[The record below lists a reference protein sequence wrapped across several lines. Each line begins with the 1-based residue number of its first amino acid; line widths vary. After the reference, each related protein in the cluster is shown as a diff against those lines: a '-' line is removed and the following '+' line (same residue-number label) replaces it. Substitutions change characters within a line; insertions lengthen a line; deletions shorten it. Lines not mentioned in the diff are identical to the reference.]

1 MTKRKR
7 SSFMLFMVTISI
19 IVLLSA
25 CSGGGNDTTSSSKG
39 DGEDQLVWKLNHIR
53 PNDTRTDI
61 SAKKF
66 AEDVEASTEG
76 RLKIEI
82 YPNAELGDYQL
93 VQESISMG
101 EIEMQLASVGTN
113 VDPTLQVAVVPYLVS
128 DWEEAKKLY
137 GKGGVINDYISTQLE
152 KQNIKLLA
160 VYPQYFGSVFL
171 AKEPNDPQNPDSKKN
186 VKIRVPGM
194 KSFEEFGKGLGFTVT
209 PLPASEIFT
218 ALQTGVIEG
227 TVGGGTELYYNEYRE
242 LGKYVMPLRTHFEAH
257 YLTVNQDVWNKL
269 ADKDQESVLEIAAS
283 LEESAFKQAEEEDLK
298 YDELIEK
305 EGIEVIDFTEEEI
318 KAYANKVRKE
328 VWPKIEGQYGD
339 TFQEI
344 KKELG
349 IN

>member
-1 MTKRKR
+1 MGKMENRKNV
-7 SSFMLFMVTISI
+7 SLIAIVVSI
-19 IVLLSA
+19 LILLSA
-25 CSGGGNDTTSSSKG
+25 CGGGEKSSVTK
-39 DGEDQLVWKLNHIR
+39 DGEKQVVWKLNHIR
-53 PNDTRTDI
+53 PTDTRTDV

-66 AEDVEASTEG
+66 AEDVESATEG
-76 RLKIEI
+76 RLKIEV

-101 EIEMQLASVGTN
+101 EIEMQLASMGTN
-113 VDPTLQVAVVPYLVS
+113 VDPTLQVAIAPYLVS

-137 GKGGVINDYISTQLE
+137 NSEDGLINQYLTKQLE

-171 AKEPNDPQNPDSKKN
+171 AKEPKDPKNPDSKKD

-218 ALQTGVIEG
+218 SLQTGVIEG

-269 ADKDQESVLEIAAS
+269 SEADQESVLKVARE
-283 LEESAFKQAEEEDLK
+283 LENSAFKQAEEEDKK
-298 YDELIEK
+298 YDELIEG
-305 EGIEVIDFTEEEI
+305 EGIEVYDFTDEEI
-318 KAYANKVRKE
+318 KAYADKVRKE
-328 VWPKIEGQYGD
+328 VWPKIEDQYGD
-339 TFQEI
+339 VFKEI
-344 KKELG
+344 KAELG
-349 IN
+349 IK